1 MLNFVSYYKIDIHIL
16 QVTLAQ
22 LYNYKKN
29 QSNILLFI
37 TLMKILDNIQ
47 TSTLPVFLLNTT
59 TYSIHGK
66 NRLDDS
72 AKL

>member
-37 TLMKILDNIQ
+37 TLKILDNIQ

-66 NRLDDS
+66 NRLGDS